1 MNFNTVNQ
9 IFNIKFTVLKFKK
22 MIDRLLISELLEQL
36 EDMPAVAVL
45 GPRQV
50 GKTTLM
56 KFVESRISKDV
67 IYLDLESNQDKNRLQ
82 DAELYLS
89 ERENNLIIID
99 EVQRM
104 PELFPLL
111 RSLIDRHRVSGRF
124 ILLGSASP
132 ELLQKSSESLAGRIT
147 YLELQPL
154 HWGEISSS
162 ITYQQHW
169 LRGGYPDMLLAT
181 SDKSSNRRMN
191 DFINT
196 YIERDLPLLGLAAS
210 PLIIRNLFSMLISVH
225 GNLLNIS
232 DLSRSLVLS
241 STTVARYL
249 DFLENA
255 FIIRRLQPYYVN
267 INKRLTKSPK
277 LFIRDSGMFHALADI
292 ANSESLTGSLLV
304 GSSWE
309 GYVIQQIIAQL
320 PYNIRPYFYRTADG
334 SELDLLLVR
343 GGNPVLGIEIKY
355 SNSPK
360 LSRGNYIAQKDLGEI
375 PLLIVTPSA
384 GDYKMADNI
393 QVCSL
398 LTLNEHLKF

>member
-1 MNFNTVNQ
+1 
-9 IFNIKFTVLKFKK
+9 
-22 MIDRLLISELLEQL
+22 MIERFLTSEILEQVA
-36 EDMPAVAVL
+36 DMPAIAVL

-50 GKTTLM
+50 GKTTLV
-56 KFVESRISKDV
+56 KSLESRIPKNI
-67 IYLDLESNQDKNRLQ
+67 IYLDLESNQDRNRLQ

-89 ERENNLIIID
+89 ERQDDLIVID

-111 RSLIDRHRVSGRF
+111 RSLIDRHRVPSRF

-132 ELLQKSSESLAGRIT
+132 ELLQKSSESLAGRIS

-154 HWGEISSS
+154 HWGEISSMIS
-162 ITYQQHW
+162 YQQHW
-169 LRGGYPDMLLAT
+169 LRGGYPEMLLAT

-191 DFINT
+191 DFIST
-196 YIERDLPLLGLAAS
+196 YIERDLPLLGLAVS
-210 PLIIRNLFSMLISVH
+210 PLIIRNLFTMLISVH
-225 GNLLNIS
+225 GNVLNMA
-232 DLSRSLVLS
+232 DLSRSLSLS
-241 STTVARYL
+241 GPTVSRYL

-267 INKRLTKSPK
+267 INKRLTKLPK

-292 ANSESLTGSLLV
+292 TNYESLTGNLLL

-343 GGNPVLGIEIKY
+343 GGMPVLGIEIKY

-360 LSRGNYIAQKDLGEI
+360 LSRGNYIASEDLGNI
-375 PLLIVTPSA
+375 PLLIITPSA
-384 GDYKMADNI
+384 SDYKMAENVN
-393 QVCSL
+393 VCGL
-398 LTLNEHLKF
+398 QTLNSYLSSRNLIR

>member
-1 MNFNTVNQ
+1 
-9 IFNIKFTVLKFKK
+9 
-22 MIDRLLISELLEQL
+22 MIERTLIIELLEQVS
-36 EDMPAVAVL
+36 DMPAVAVL

-50 GKTTLM
+50 GKTTLV
-56 KFVESRISKDV
+56 KILETRLSKKV

-89 ERENNLIIID
+89 ERQNELIVID

-111 RSLIDRHRVSGRF
+111 RSLIDRYRVAGRF

-154 HWGEISSS
+154 HWGEVASTVS
-162 ITYQQHW
+162 YQQHW
-169 LRGGYPDMLLAT
+169 LRGGYPEMLLAS
-181 SDKSSNRRMN
+181 SDKASNRRMN
-191 DFINT
+191 DFIST
-196 YIERDLPLLGLAAS
+196 YIERDLPLLGMPAS
-210 PLIIRNLFSMLISVH
+210 SVVIRNLFSMLISIH
-225 GNLLNIS
+225 GNLLNIT
-232 DLSRSLVLS
+232 DLSRSLALS
-241 STTVARYL
+241 NTTVGRYL

-277 LFIRDSGMFHALADI
+277 LFIRDSGMFHSLADI
-292 ANSESLTGSLLV
+292 ADNEALVGSVLV

-320 PYNIRPYFYRTADG
+320 SYNIRPYFYRTADG
-334 SELDLLLVR
+334 SELDLVLVR
-343 GGNPVLGIEIKY
+343 GANPVLGIEIKY

-360 LSRGNYIAQKDLGEI
+360 LSRGNYIASQDLGDI
-375 PLLIVTPSA
+375 PLLVITPSA
-384 GDYKMADNI
+384 TDYKMAENVE
-393 QVCSL
+393 VCSL
-398 LTLNEHLKF
+398 QTLNQHLRDRKLLV

>member
-1 MNFNTVNQ
+1 
-9 IFNIKFTVLKFKK
+9 
-22 MIDRLLISELLEQL
+22 MIERTLLTELLEQIA
-36 EDMPAVAVL
+36 DMPAVAVL

-50 GKTTLM
+50 GKTTLVKM
-56 KFVESRISKDV
+56 LETRLSKKV
-67 IYLDLESNQDKNRLQ
+67 IYLDLESNQDRNRLQ

-89 ERENNLIIID
+89 ERQNELIVID

-111 RSLIDRHRVSGRF
+111 RSLIDRHRVAGRF

-132 ELLQKSSESLAGRIT
+132 QLLQKSSESLAGRIT

-154 HWGEISSS
+154 HWGEVASTVS
-162 ITYQQHW
+162 YQQHW
-169 LRGGYPDMLLAT
+169 LRGGYPEMLLAS
-181 SDKSSNRRMN
+181 SDKASNRRMN
-191 DFINT
+191 DFIST
-196 YIERDLPLLGLAAS
+196 YIERDLPLLGMSAS
-210 PLIIRNLFSMLISVH
+210 PQIIRNLFSMLISIH
-225 GNLLNIS
+225 GNLLNVL
-232 DLSRSLVLS
+232 DLSRSLSLS
-241 STTVARYL
+241 NTTVTHYL

-292 ANSESLTGSLLV
+292 TTQEALAGNLLV

-320 PYNIRPYFYRTADG
+320 SFNIRPYFYRTADG
-334 SELDLLLVR
+334 SELDLVLVR
-343 GGNPVLGIEIKY
+343 GANPVLGIEIKY

-360 LSRGNYIAQKDLGEI
+360 LSRGNYIAAQDLGGI
-375 PLLIVTPSA
+375 PLLVITPSA
-384 GDYKMADNI
+384 IDFKIAESVD
-393 QVCSL
+393 VCSL
-398 LTLNEHLKF
+398 QTLNSYLRNLSLIG

>member
-1 MNFNTVNQ
+1 
-9 IFNIKFTVLKFKK
+9 
-22 MIDRLLISELLEQL
+22 MIERFLTLELLEQVA
-36 EDMPAVAVL
+36 DMPAVAVL

-50 GKTTLM
+50 GKTTLV
-56 KFVESRISKDV
+56 KFLESRISKNV
-67 IYLDLESNQDKNRLQ
+67 IYLDLESNQDRNRLQ

-89 ERENNLIIID
+89 ERQDDLIVID

-111 RSLIDRHRVSGRF
+111 RSLIDRHRIPSRF

-154 HWGEISSS
+154 HWGEIASTIS
-162 ITYQQHW
+162 YQQHW
-169 LRGGYPDMLLAT
+169 LRGGYPEMLLAT

-191 DFINT
+191 DFIST

-210 PLIIRNLFSMLISVH
+210 PLIIRNLFSMLISIH
-225 GNLLNIS
+225 GNLLNVS

-241 STTVARYL
+241 NVTVNRYL

-292 ANSESLTGSLLV
+292 TDYESLTGNLLL

-320 PYNIRPYFYRTADG
+320 LYNITPYFYRTADG

-343 GGNPVLGIEIKY
+343 GGMPVLGIEIKY

-360 LSRGNYIAQKDLGEI
+360 LSRGNYIASEDLGNI
-375 PLLIVTPSA
+375 PLLIITPSA
-384 GDYKMADNI
+384 SDYKIAENVD
-393 QVCSL
+393 VCSL
-398 LTLNEHLKF
+398 QTVNSYLINRNLVH

>member
-1 MNFNTVNQ
+1 
-9 IFNIKFTVLKFKK
+9 
-22 MIDRLLISELLEQL
+22 MIERTLINELLEQAS
-36 EDMPAVAVL
+36 DMPAVAVL

-50 GKTTLM
+50 GKTTLV
-56 KFVESRISKDV
+56 KILETHSSKKV

-89 ERENNLIIID
+89 ERQNELIVID

-111 RSLIDRHRVSGRF
+111 RSLIDRHRVAERF

-154 HWGEISSS
+154 HWGEVASTVS
-162 ITYQQHW
+162 YQQHW
-169 LRGGYPDMLLAT
+169 LRGGYPEMLLAS
-181 SDKSSNRRMN
+181 SDKASNRRMN
-191 DFINT
+191 DFIST
-196 YIERDLPLLGLAAS
+196 YIERDLPLLGMPAS
-210 PLIIRNLFSMLISVH
+210 SVTIRNLFSMLISIH
-225 GNLLNIS
+225 GNLLNTS
-232 DLSRSLVLS
+232 DLSRSLSLS
-241 STTVARYL
+241 SPTVHSYL

-292 ANSESLTGSLLV
+292 ADNEALMGSLLV

-320 PYNIRPYFYRTADG
+320 SYNIRPYFYRTADG
-334 SELDLLLVR
+334 SELDLILVR
-343 GGNPVLGIEIKY
+343 GAKPVLGIEIKY

-360 LSRGNYIAQKDLGEI
+360 LSRGNYIASQDLGDI
-375 PLLIVTPSA
+375 PLLVITPSA
-384 GDYKMADNI
+384 TDFKMADNVE
-393 QVCSL
+393 VCSL
-398 LTLNEHLKF
+398 QTLNQHLRRF

>member
-1 MNFNTVNQ
+1 
-9 IFNIKFTVLKFKK
+9 
-22 MIDRLLISELLEQL
+22 MIDRLLISELLEQV

-67 IYLDLESNQDKNRLQ
+67 IYLDLESNQDKSRLQ

-191 DFINT
+191 DFIST

-241 STTVARYL
+241 STTVTRYL

-375 PLLIVTPSA
+375 PLLVVTPSA

>member
-1 MNFNTVNQ
+1 
-9 IFNIKFTVLKFKK
+9 
-22 MIDRLLISELLEQL
+22 MIERFLTSEILEQVA
-36 EDMPAVAVL
+36 DMPAIAVL

-50 GKTTLM
+50 GKTTLV
-56 KFVESRISKDV
+56 KSLESRIPKNI
-67 IYLDLESNQDKNRLQ
+67 IYLDLESNQDRNRLQ

-89 ERENNLIIID
+89 ERQDDLIVID

-111 RSLIDRHRVSGRF
+111 RSLIDRHRVPSRF

-132 ELLQKSSESLAGRIT
+132 ELLQKSSESLAGRIS

-154 HWGEISSS
+154 HWGEISSMIS
-162 ITYQQHW
+162 YQQHW
-169 LRGGYPDMLLAT
+169 LRGGYPEMLLAT

-191 DFINT
+191 DFIST
-196 YIERDLPLLGLAAS
+196 YIERDLPLLGLAVS
-210 PLIIRNLFSMLISVH
+210 PLIIRNLFTMLISVH
-225 GNLLNIS
+225 GNVLNMA
-232 DLSRSLVLS
+232 DLSRSLSLS
-241 STTVARYL
+241 GPTVSRYL

-267 INKRLTKSPK
+267 INKRLTKLPK

-292 ANSESLTGSLLV
+292 TNYESLTGNLLL

-343 GGNPVLGIEIKY
+343 GGMPVLGIEIKY

-360 LSRGNYIAQKDLGEI
+360 LSRGNYIASEDLGNI
-375 PLLIVTPSA
+375 PLLIITPSA
-384 GDYKMADNI
+384 SDYKMAENVN
-393 QVCSL
+393 VCGL
-398 LTLNEHLKF
+398 QTLNSYLSSRNLIG